1 MDAQHQGGRWGTVAA
16 AVMRRSGL
24 SVAAKA
30 VYSTLATYADQN
42 GWIWAKQQ
50 TIAGDLDRSRAWIHA
65 AICEL
70 EEQGLLQHERQ
81 YIEGRQRASRYRLLD
96 GLSRGALSRGT
107 SPTKGDDQE
116 TERLLSEAADSAV
129 EPADTNQDEGFI
141 SSLPESER
149 KPPFGRNPMDEARLE
164 IRATDPAE
172 VPADWV
178 PNLNDV
184 AWARLRHPNL
194 DVPRFTESFV
204 LSCRA
209 KGYRYVDVSAAWR
222 RWLTDP
228 KGRLPLVPITSDAT
242 ARKEISHD
250 RSRQYRPAPD
260 SAGHDALKER
270 NAATAD
276 RVLERLLGRR
286 AGHHTA
292 GPSA

>member
-65 AICEL
+65 AITEL

-96 GLSRGALSRGT
+96 GLSRGALSKGT
-107 SPTKGDDQE
+107 SPSKGDKQE
-116 TERLLSEAADSAV
+116 PESLLLETTDSAV
-129 EPADTNQDEGFI
+129 KSADTNQDEELI
-141 SSLPESER
+141 TSLSASER
-149 KPPFGRNPMDEARLE
+149 KPPSGRNPLYEAALE

-172 VPADWV
+172 VPADWG

-209 KGYRYVDVSAAWR
+209 KGYRYVDVSSAWR

-228 KGRLPLVPITSDAT
+228 KGRLPLVPITSDA
-242 ARKEISHD
+242 AAHKETSHD
-250 RSRQYRPAPD
+250 RSRQYRPAPT
-260 SAGHDALKER
+260 SAGRDDLKER

-276 RVLERLLGRR
+276 RVLERILGRR
-286 AGHHTA
+286 AGYHAA